1 MVLDIVAI
9 VTPAPGKEARVE
21 EILKDLT
28 AKVEQHE
35 PDVAK
40 YMAYK
45 TQNAEGATEYLFV
58 ERYVPPVPLYLKPST
73 HTSSLIN
80 MFCLPTYRYKDESAL
95 TAHSGSDY
103 FQAAGKKFGDEGLLS
118 KGLTVYKMQ
127 PLSGFDSR

>member
-21 EILKDLT
+21 EILKELT
-28 AKVEQHE
+28 GKVEQNE
-35 PDVAK
+35 PEVAK

-45 TQNAEGATEYLFV
+45 TQNAEGATEYVFV
-58 ERYVPPVPLYLKPST
+58 ERYKEEATL
-73 HTSSLIN
+73 
-80 MFCLPTYRYKDESAL
+80 E
-95 TAHSGSDY
+95 AHSQSEY

-118 KGLTVYKMQ
+118 KGLTIYKMQ